1 MTAAATTSIWEHDV
15 RELEARHHAAFLA
28 ADLPTLEHLW
38 ADGFLVNS
46 PLDVVSDKARV
57 LELLRAGRIRHTTY
71 TYEIEHLQ
79 RHGDVVVVMG
89 HDRVTNPPDDAPQ
102 RRRFTNVWQWDGA
115 AWRCIARHAHVVPR
129 DR

>member
-1 MTAAATTSIWEHDV
+1 MTATAIATWERDV

-28 ADLPTLEHLW
+28 ADLPTLERLW

-57 LELLRAGRIRHTTY
+57 LELLQAGRIRHTTY
-71 TYEIEHLQ
+71 TYEIEHLR

-89 HDRVTNPPDDAPQ
+89 QDRVTNPPDDTPL
-102 RRRFTNVWQWDGA
+102 RRRFTNVWQWDGV
-115 AWRCIARHAHVVPR
+115 AWRCIARHAHVVPPGR
-129 DR
+129 